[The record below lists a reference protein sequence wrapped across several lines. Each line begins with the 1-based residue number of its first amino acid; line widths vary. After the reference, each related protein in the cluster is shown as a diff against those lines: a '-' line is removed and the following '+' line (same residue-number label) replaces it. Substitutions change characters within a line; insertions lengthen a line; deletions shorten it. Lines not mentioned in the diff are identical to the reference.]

1 MDGVTLPGVNCS
13 SVSLR
18 RGQKSLCLGHWVALA
33 HRACLSG
40 IPVSRAVQ
48 DATGT
53 GSFPLGNMT
62 FPLGRGL
69 GSAEIRVCFFCADLN
84 CFPSQGLCRD
94 RDLSLPRGSRG
105 AGAFAPVGWLE
116 ELETPRSQFCWESNC
131 TSNPGHLPLAAWEWQ
146 GLGWSESLLCY
157 CWYHALSWMASLW
170 QWAGFGKAPHSP
182 QPAPCGLWA
191 EAGASG
197 SAPQA

>member
-1 MDGVTLPGVNCS
+1 MKAAPCRAGLGHLAVHGAQEGAVDGVTLPGVNCS

-69 GSAEIRVCFFCADLN
+69 GSAEIRVCFFCADPN
-84 CFPSQGLCRD
+84 CFPSQRLCRD
-94 RDLSLPRGSRG
+94 GDLSLPRGSRG

-116 ELETPRSQFCWESNC
+116 ELETPVANFAG
-131 TSNPGHLPLAAWEWQ
+131 NPTAHQIQ
-146 GLGWSESLLCY
+146 GTFPWLRGSGRG
-157 CWYHALSWMASLW
+157 
-170 QWAGFGKAPHSP
+170 WAGRSP
-182 QPAPCGLWA
+182 C
-191 EAGASG
+191 
-197 SAPQA
+197 SAVVGTML